1 MGPRRSM
8 GRGLCGSRWALGGRC
23 VGLLTRRCEDRGDRG
38 EATRYRVPYRLGSP
52 REKVARSVYHN
63 TLTGLSKQMCIHRSQ
78 RGQVGG
84 ARGPGAA
91 AGGLVCR
98 VIYCERGRSR
108 APAPRRGWRR
118 ERPRDPPK
126 LGRRRSVRRNAFHT
140 TFTALTRR
148 DTGVPRDLVYFMALH
163 SSLAPKCEKRD
174 DRRASSPAATSDAP
188 RLPVRPGHA

>member
-23 VGLLTRRCEDRGDRG
+23 VGLLTRRCEET
-38 EATRYRVPYRLGSP
+38 EARLPGYRTVYTHWRLGSP

-91 AGGLVCR
+91 TGGLV
-98 VIYCERGRSR
+98 S
-108 APAPRRGWRR
+108 
-118 ERPRDPPK
+118 
-126 LGRRRSVRRNAFHT
+126 
-140 TFTALTRR
+140 
-148 DTGVPRDLVYFMALH
+148 
-163 SSLAPKCEKRD
+163 
-174 DRRASSPAATSDAP
+174 AA
-188 RLPVRPGHA
+188 